1 MLPFI
6 ISWVLTWFAHVF
18 TSVKTI
24 CRIWDY
30 ILSTGPH
37 GIIYLTSGIIL
48 ATKADLLSQC
58 PELDVFQSLF
68 SMHRSRCFTSRRQ
81 RRRKSILPG
90 PFP

>member
-6 ISWVLTWFAHVF
+6 ISWVLTWYAHVF

-37 GIIYLTSGIIL
+37 GIIYMTTGVIL
-48 ATKADLLSQC
+48 VTKNALVSQC
-58 PELDVFQSLF
+58 P
-68 SMHRSRCFTSRRQ
+68 
-81 RRRKSILPG
+81 
-90 PFP
+90 